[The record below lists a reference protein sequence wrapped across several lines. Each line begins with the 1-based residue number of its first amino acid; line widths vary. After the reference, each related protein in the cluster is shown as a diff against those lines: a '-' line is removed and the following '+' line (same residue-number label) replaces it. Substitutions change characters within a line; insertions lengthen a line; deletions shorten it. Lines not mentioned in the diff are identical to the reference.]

1 MGPMRG
7 VDGSTGEPPVGPDLC
22 SKTPG
27 GSQVSSDVVGG
38 PDGDAG
44 MSRAHGVDGVA
55 DLAASLS
62 AAIASSDGVQ
72 GAAAEQAPSAG
83 VESLEPVPE
92 ESALARRVHLVGAGV
107 MGQTC
112 VRSWLRAGG
121 DPHLITVVVRRPEA
135 AAQLGQELGVQA
147 VVGTG
152 GIGNADV
159 VVVAVKPQDVPGVLS
174 DISARLAPGAVVVS
188 LAAGVTTMQME
199 RSLPVGTPVVR
210 VMPNTPAQVNQ
221 GMSAVSAGHA
231 CGPEHVALTES
242 LLAPLGQVVQVP
254 ESQQD
259 AVTAVSGS
267 GPAYLFY
274 VVEAMIEAGV
284 LLGMPRAV
292 ATELVKQTVMGAA
305 TMLAETD
312 RHPTQLREDVS
323 SPAGT
328 TMAALRVLD
337 DNKVRAAFL
346 SAMEAARDRSQQLS
360 GEASCGQ

>member
-1 MGPMRG
+1 MRPVQGAGGP
-7 VDGSTGEPPVGPDLC
+7 TGEQPVGLDVCPDNTA
-22 SKTPG
+22 SDAA
-27 GSQVSSDVVGG
+27 SSDVAEVE
-38 PDGDAG
+38 
-44 MSRAHGVDGVA
+44 S
-55 DLAASLS
+55 LAAALS
-62 AAIASSDGVQ
+62 AAPGSGVTTNGGSATGDAAVGADTLASDH
-72 GAAAEQAPSAG
+72 AEPEPSEVGGQA
-83 VESLEPVPE
+83 LT
-92 ESALARRVHLVGAGV
+92 RRVHLVGAGV

-112 VRSWLRAGG
+112 VRSWLRAGC
-121 DPHLITVVVRRPEA
+121 DPQLITVVVRRPEA
-135 AAQLGQELGVQA
+135 AAELGQSLGVQA

-152 GIGNADV
+152 GIGDADV
-159 VVVAVKPQDVPGVLS
+159 VVVAVKPQDMPGVLS
-174 DISARLAPGAVVVS
+174 DISARLASGAVVVS
-188 LAAGVTTMQME
+188 LAAGVTTAQME

-221 GMSAVSAGHA
+221 GMSAVSAGQS

-242 LLAPLGQVVQVP
+242 LLAPLGRVVQVP

-346 SAMEAARDRSQQLS
+346 SAMEAARDRSRQLS
-360 GEASCGQ
+360 GETIPGQ